1 MTSME
6 HYGDTFFQQGQIR
19 LAELSVYNWGSF
31 EGLHTARIDPEG
43 TLITGDNGSGK
54 STFVDGLMALLLP
67 AGRATFN
74 VAAAQGDRADRSLL
88 SYMRGSFGAAHE
100 GSGTRVKSKREKSVV
115 TGLRALYRADD
126 GSEITLAALFWTT
139 QATNSLSDVKRI
151 YVIARRNLELKEML
165 DAFGEGSA
173 TALKQWLRNDALIT
187 CCDER
192 FSDYQELYRKLLFME
207 NKNAPAL
214 LSRALGLKKID
225 DLTKLIRELV
235 LEPSTIRDDA
245 RKVVEEFGDL
255 VATHDRL
262 VDTRAQVDHL
272 SLLPGLADDLRQA
285 EQSLGQLRLE
295 KDHLSIYFGEALA
308 ALWSSR
314 VGQLN
319 SEVQLLQGK
328 IEELARK
335 DEDAE
340 ALVERRHGEYLQHG
354 GDKIESLKKDIE
366 FGRTRLTE
374 ISQKAS
380 AYQDDMASLGLQKAL
395 VETLFQ
401 DNQRTVA
408 GWLAG
413 IDHDTQSSQ
422 DRFGAASG
430 ELSKAQQAFSDLK
443 EEIREIEAR
452 PDSNIDHPFQRLR
465 EELVQSLALPAEE
478 LVFVGE
484 LIDVLEE
491 GRHWQGAIERALG
504 GLRTTLLVPGESYSM
519 VTRWLNARHTGLHV
533 RAQVVR
539 DNTGNRKPP
548 QFIQSG
554 FLRKLDWRQHPYRD
568 WLKHHLSK
576 FDLTCVNTIEEL
588 DTMPFS
594 MTREGLIHKEQGR
607 FEKKDQFKIDDRRR
621 WSLGF
626 SNKNRLAI
634 LHNDKSALEQQAE
647 GFKKAVSEARK
658 TMDEVGGRKTIL
670 ERVDSIRWGD
680 INAPYW
686 QEKLERLQSDL
697 QAIEASQGDLAE
709 AKRRW
714 EEAKLERQKVQRETG
729 EVKVEEGRVANQLKS
744 AEEALSK
751 NLEAAAPGLTDE
763 CRTLLAQRI
772 GTVTLD
778 QPHRYADVEK
788 ELDALIEAKRSRQ
801 STAESRANGIM
812 GSFRGKDQWRPI
824 VVDWPIGLAALDDY
838 LEHLSQLQTEGLPA
852 LVDQFRERLNK
863 HATQSLAGIKNKLDA
878 EREDILERID
888 IINDVLR
895 RTEFRV
901 GSYLKLGTRR
911 ENYPHALEFERKLRR
926 VLGQVTS
933 DDHEGRFNA
942 LSDVVIVL
950 DKASS
955 PGTAGSLESLRL
967 LDPRYQ
973 MTFFAEE
980 VDANTLD
987 IRDVLDSSSGKSG
1000 GEKESFAGMVV
1011 AASLAYVLT
1020 PDGCDQPAYS
1030 TVFLDEAFSNTAESV
1045 SRRVLKVFKELHIHV
1060 NLITPY
1066 KNLNLA
1072 RESARS
1078 LLIAERNAE
1087 THESQLCELT
1097 WEEIDQ
1103 KLADVKS
1110 MSVMTR
1116 AESLGI
1122 GLDE

>member
-6 HYGDTFFQQGQIR
+6 HYSDTFFQQGQIR

-54 STFVDGLMALLLP
+54 STLVDGLMALLLP

-74 VAAAQGDRADRSLL
+74 VAAAQGDRTDRSLL
-88 SYMRGSFGAAHE
+88 SYMRGSYGAAHE
-100 GSGTRVKSKREKSVV
+100 GSSTRVKSKREKSVV

-126 GSEITLAALFWTT
+126 ESEITLAALFWTT
-139 QATNSLSDVKRI
+139 QASNALTDVKRI
-151 YVIARRNLELKEML
+151 YVVARRNLELKEML

-173 TALKQWLRNDALIT
+173 TSLKQWLRNDALIT
-187 CCDER
+187 CCDDR
-192 FSDYQELYRKLLFME
+192 FSDYQELYRRSLYME

-225 DLTKLIRELV
+225 DLTRLIRELV

-245 RKVVEEFGDL
+245 RKTVEEFGDL

-262 VDTRAQVDHL
+262 VDARAQVDHL
-272 SLLPGLADDLRQA
+272 SPLPGLADDLRQA
-285 EQSLGQLRLE
+285 ELALGQLRLE
-295 KDHLSIYFGEALA
+295 KDHLGIYFGEMLA
-308 ALWSSR
+308 ALWSAR
-314 VGQLN
+314 ARELN
-319 SEVQLLQGK
+319 AEVDRLEGK
-328 IEELARK
+328 LKGLARK
-335 DEDAE
+335 EWDAE

-366 FGRTRLTE
+366 LGRNKLSDT
-374 ISQKAS
+374 SQKAS
-380 AYQDDMASLGLQKAL
+380 AYQKDMASLGLQK
-395 VETLFQ
+395 TLEKRSFQ
-401 DNQRTVA
+401 DNQQVVA
-408 GWLAG
+408 GWLERM
-413 IDHDTQSSQ
+413 HEDTKASQ

-430 ELSKAQQAFSDLK
+430 EWSKAQNALGDLGK
-443 EEIREIEAR
+443 EIREIEAR
-452 PDSNIDHPFQRLR
+452 PDSNIAPAFQRLR
-465 EELVQSLALPAEE
+465 EELVQSLNLPAED
-478 LVFVGE
+478 LVFIGE
-484 LIDVLEE
+484 LIDVREE
-491 GRHWQGAIERALG
+491 ERPWQGAIERALG
-504 GLRTTLLVPGESYSM
+504 GLPTTLLVPAASYSM

-533 RAQVVR
+533 RVQVVR
-539 DNTGNRKPP
+539 DSNGGWKSPE
-548 QFIQSG
+548 FIERG

-576 FDLTCVNTIEEL
+576 FDLACVNTTEDL
-588 DTMPFS
+588 DITPFS
-594 MTREGLIHKEQGR
+594 MTREGLIHKEKGR

-626 SNKNRLAI
+626 SNKGRLAI
-634 LHNDKSALEQQAE
+634 LSNDMKELQQQVKDFEA
-647 GFKKAVSEARK
+647 AVIEARK
-658 TMDEVGGRKTIL
+658 AMDEVGTRKTIL
-670 ERVDSIRWGD
+670 ERVTGIHWED
-680 INAPYW
+680 IDVPHW
-686 QEKLERLQSDL
+686 QEKLEGLQSDL
-697 QAIEASQGDLAE
+697 RTLEASQGDLAE
-709 AKRRW
+709 AKKRW
-714 EEAKLERQKVQRETG
+714 EEAKLERQKIQQDAG
-729 EVKVEEGRVANQLKS
+729 EVKVQKGSVANQLES
-744 AEEALSK
+744 ANQALSK
-751 NLEAAAPGLTDE
+751 NLEAAAPGLTEE
-763 CRTLLAQRI
+763 CRALLTQRV
-772 GTVTLD
+772 GAVTLD
-778 QPHRYADVEK
+778 ETHRYAEVEK
-788 ELDALIEAKRSRQ
+788 ELDALIDAKRSSQ

-812 GSFRGKDQWRPI
+812 GLFRGKDQWRPI
-824 VVDWPIGLAALDDY
+824 VLDWPTGLAALANF
-838 LEHLSQLQTEGLPA
+838 LEHLNQLQSEGLPS

-863 HATQSLAGIKNKLDA
+863 HATQSLASIKSKLDS
-878 EREDILERID
+878 EREDILERIG
-888 IINDVLR
+888 IINNVLR

-911 ENYPHALEFERKLRR
+911 EKFPHVLEFDRKLRG

-942 LSDVVIVL
+942 LSEVVTVL

-955 PGTAGSLESLRL
+955 SGTSSSLESMRL

-973 MTFFAEE
+973 MTFYAEE
-980 VDANTLD
+980 VDANTLN

-1020 PDGCDQPAYS
+1020 PDGCDQPVYS

-1078 LLIAERNAE
+1078 LLIAERDAE

-1103 KLADVKS
+1103 KLADAKRSLV
-1110 MSVMTR
+1110 MSDT
-1116 AESLGI
+1116 ESLGI
-1122 GLDE
+1122 GVDG